1 MDYFTSDL
9 HFCHDREF
17 LYGPRGFSSV
27 AEMNEAIIKNF
38 NESVGW
44 EDRLY
49 ILGDVMMGF
58 DIEAGCRLLG
68 RLPGEKYIIRGNHDS
83 DKKLSAMADVANVKV
98 LGLAE
103 LYEYGKRKFYLSHYP
118 TCTGNFS
125 VTEKKYYSNRFQ
137 GAYEIVS
144 LTGTIT
150 TRDGAFYQHLHMSA
164 ADRSGAVVGGHL
176 NSAVVSAT
184 CEMLIRLLPGTVERC
199 FDEKVGLNLFRFEER
214 S

>member
-1 MDYFTSDL
+1 
-9 HFCHDREF
+9 
-17 LYGPRGFSSV
+17 
-27 AEMNEAIIKNF
+27 MNEAIIKNF

-49 ILGDVMMGF
+49 ILGDIMMGQ

-125 VTEKKYYSNRFQ
+125 VTEKNGRKLFCVTAVLRSGMVSCGEKECLSHRDSFGEGRREIAKTAKIRSGLPYNIS
-137 GAYEIVS
+137 AYEC
-144 LTGTIT
+144 LARGE
-150 TRDGAFYQHLHMSA
+150 LA
-164 ADRSGAVVGGHL
+164 ADRS
-176 NSAVVSAT
+176 
-184 CEMLIRLLPGTVERC
+184 
-199 FDEKVGLNLFRFEER
+199 
-214 S
+214 